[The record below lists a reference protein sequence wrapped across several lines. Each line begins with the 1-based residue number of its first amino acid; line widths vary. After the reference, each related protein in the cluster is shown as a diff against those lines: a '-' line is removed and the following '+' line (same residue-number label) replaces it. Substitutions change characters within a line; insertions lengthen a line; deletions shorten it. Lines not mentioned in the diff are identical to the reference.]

1 MDQELIVK
9 ALKKACGNKS
19 FKFQVIIQN
28 DKLYIYANHRAN
40 YQPNYEL
47 LQDNVAMAIASL
59 ALDSLDSVWLYCRPL
74 GIIEPNWQA
83 LVELPNQINQDNED
97 TLGIA
102 EDLESDIDF
111 APFKEFIPENSTG
124 DNLTKDKI
132 IENNYLEK
140 LGDNELNLP
149 DFDDFLDE
157 DSTGD
162 TGLLQETGLIHGTPL
177 KEEEIN
183 FQTFSTSAIEAEAIA
198 SENADGNNNS
208 LNDNSFAEYCFV
220 TNKKLL
226 TSDIIS
232 PGKEIIR
239 LVKFF
244 HHLSENN
251 QHKLL
256 PILEGYFLQ
265 AETPNLEKM
274 AIAIHKWF
282 KQIGELNFDDHHLFA
297 IWLSRYCFAPD
308 TTLEEF
314 KTIAV
319 QDAAAETTKKAK
331 IHSTE
336 YSFTPANFPS
346 DSAQNESLDEL
357 NEPKFQLPPI
367 IKKLIFPSV
376 WVLVTVILLVLGIMT
391 NNSNTVI
398 ASEKIPSLCSNTIGD
413 PNYCRLAV
421 NLVGDKTISQS
432 PKSLFPLTE
441 VTETVATYGCERY
454 ANLKARIS
462 SNIAPEQ
469 TPVISSHGEKIFP
482 HIYAITAKQKNAESL
497 RNTHVGCV
505 YTTGQGQR
513 SPELLGADIIPENW
527 PTENYQKQAGLND
540 NLTFGIFTQ
549 PINLGLY
556 TIFAAWGIAIA
567 SWSNLGI
574 KIHRPQTIYFLAV
587 ILGIVQVVVS
597 SISFL
602 GIVGAVALPIVVI
615 IAASYFIKDFQL
627 NWNRGYPLIAMFMM
641 IAIQFL
647 FYGLCLGLI
656 NGFV

>member
-47 LQDNVAMAIASL
+47 LQKNVATTIASL
-59 ALDSLDSVWLYCRPL
+59 DLNNLDSVWLYCRPL
-74 GIIEPNWQA
+74 GQIEPNWQA
-83 LVELPNQINQDNED
+83 LVELHNHANQED
-97 TLGIA
+97 SDTFGIT

-111 APFKEFIPENSTG
+111 DHLKEFIT
-124 DNLTKDKI
+124 DNNTEDNI
-132 IENNYLEK
+132 IENNDFEE
-140 LGDNELNLP
+140 DELDLP
-149 DFDDFLDE
+149 DFEDFPE
-157 DSTGD
+157 ADSTGD

-183 FQTFSTSAIEAEAIA
+183 FNTFSTDFIKAETIESGAEDVN
-198 SENADGNNNS
+198 ENS

-226 TSDIIS
+226 TSDIIP

-256 PILEGYFLQ
+256 PILDRYFLH
-265 AETPNLEKM
+265 AETPNLETM

-297 IWLSRYCFAPD
+297 IWLSRYCFAPN

-314 KTIAV
+314 KTIAA
-319 QDAAAETTKKAK
+319 QNATAETAKKAK

-336 YSFTPANFPS
+336 YSFTPANAPPNS
-346 DSAQNESLDEL
+346 THNEALNEL
-357 NEPKFQLPPI
+357 NQSRFKLPPI
-367 IKKLIFPSV
+367 IKQLILPSA
-376 WVLVTVILLVLGIMT
+376 WIFATIILLILGIMT

-398 ASEKIPSLCSNTIGD
+398 ASEQIPSLCSNTIGD

-421 NLVGDKTISQS
+421 NLVGEKKISQS

-441 VTETVATYGCERY
+441 VTETVANYGCERY
-454 ANLKARIS
+454 ANLKARVA

-482 HIYAITAKQKNAESL
+482 HIYVTTAKQQNAEESG
-497 RNTHVGCV
+497 NTQVGCV

-540 NLTFGIFTQ
+540 NLTFGIFTT

-556 TIFAAWGIAIA
+556 TIFAALGIAIA
-567 SWSNLGI
+567 SWLNLGI
-574 KIHRPQTIYFLAV
+574 KINHPQTIYLLAG
-587 ILGIVQVVVS
+587 ILGMVQVVVS

-602 GIVGAVALPIVVI
+602 GIVDVVVLPIVVI
-615 IAASYFIKDFQL
+615 VIASFFIKDFQL
-627 NWNRGYPLIAMFMM
+627 NWHRGYPLIAMFMM